1 MLSNG
6 RKTSSY
12 ILMNLNVE
20 PRVRMTQLC
29 DELNRRR
36 KSLAP
41 GKNEAKIR
49 KLKVRKS
56 YKAEDFK
63 LYL

>member
-1 MLSNG
+1 
-6 RKTSSY
+6 
-12 ILMNLNVE
+12 MNLNVE